1 MGALKLQ
8 QFYKIPTTSIYQR
21 SPSLR
26 VFDCLYMLFHISRK
40 CRSLLKR
47 HILLFLEM
55 SIYASVSMA
64 INARPKIQ
72 IKFDKPLVANLA
84 CWSESHLIKS
94 CRYFIL
100 SYFVSLWLLRHQWRS
115 RKHFFSIN
123 GDQEVVG
130 NAAT

>member
-8 QFYKIPTTSIYQR
+8 QFYKIPTTSICQR

-72 IKFDKPLVANLA
+72 IKFDKPLVANL
-84 CWSESHLIKS
+84 EVSHI
-94 CRYFIL
+94 
-100 SYFVSLWLLRHQWRS
+100 
-115 RKHFFSIN
+115 
-123 GDQEVVG
+123 
-130 NAAT
+130 